1 METLLLKADKIIL
14 DTAWMTIFKAYTSS
28 GLDFGLRSN
37 DFRYECFFNFDYDL
51 VNSESSTGIKW
62 PLK

>member
-28 GLDFGLRSN
+28 GLD
-37 DFRYECFFNFDYDL
+37 L
-51 VNSESSTGIKW
+51 VLGQMILDMNAFLTLTMI
-62 PLK
+62 L